1 MFGAEAVT
9 DAQVLGAAHGSE
21 PDREAIAQALAPQVR
36 AMVLVRLA
44 PGINQD
50 HSVED
55 LNQQALM
62 DIIAGLPTL
71 RNPVVAALKRFASTV
86 VSRRVA
92 DFIKSG
98 RVAQGRAAASLDSS
112 IAALSS
118 VTFMKDLVAASDASP
133 RSLAAR
139 AEQTRAIMEEM
150 GRLKPDYRTAIALA
164 FFDQL
169 PIGDIAEHFGISRPA
184 ASMLLLRAVR
194 TLRRNLTGSS
204 KVEPLAKRVGRQD
217 DA

>member
-9 DAQVLGAAHGSE
+9 DAQILEATQGSV
-21 PDREAIAQALAPQVR
+21 PAREAIAEALAPQVR

-44 PGINQD
+44 PGISQD
-50 HSVED
+50 HAVED
-55 LNQQALM
+55 LSQQALM

-71 RNPVVAALKRFASTV
+71 RNPVVAALKRFASTI

-98 RVAQGRAAASLDSS
+98 RIAQGRAAASLDSS

-118 VTFMKDLVAASDASP
+118 VAFMKDLVAARDHSP
-133 RSLAAR
+133 RSVAAR
-139 AEQTRAIMEEM
+139 AEQTRAVLEEM
-150 GRLKPDYRTAIALA
+150 GHLKQEHRTAIALA

-169 PIGDIAEHFGISRPA
+169 PIVDIAEHFGISRPA

-204 KVEPLAKRVGRQD
+204 KVVPRN

>member
-1 MFGAEAVT
+1 M
-9 DAQVLGAAHGSE
+9 
-21 PDREAIAQALAPQVR
+21 ALAPQVR
-36 AMVLVRLA
+36 AMVLIRLA

-50 HSVED
+50 HAVED
-55 LNQQALM
+55 LSQQALM

-71 RNPVVAALKRFASTV
+71 RNPIVVALKRFASTV

-98 RVAQGRAAASLDSS
+98 RIAQGRAAASLDSS

-118 VTFMKDLVAASDASP
+118 VAFMKDLVAASDVSP
-133 RSLAAR
+133 RSIAAR
-139 AEQTRAIMEEM
+139 AEQTRAVLEEM
-150 GRLKPDYRTAIALA
+150 GHLKQEHRSAIALA

-169 PIGDIAEHFGISRPA
+169 PIADIAEHFGISRPA

-194 TLRRNLTGSS
+194 TLRRNLTGTS
-204 KVEPLAKRVGRQD
+204 KVGRLR
-217 DA
+217 